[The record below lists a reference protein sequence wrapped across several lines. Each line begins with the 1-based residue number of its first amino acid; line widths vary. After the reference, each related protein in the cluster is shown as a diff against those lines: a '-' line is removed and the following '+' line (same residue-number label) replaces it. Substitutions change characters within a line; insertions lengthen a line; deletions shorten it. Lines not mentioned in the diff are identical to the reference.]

1 MDVFAE
7 YNKLKKKKDDA
18 GGFTPLVLQDQMKL
32 YRKKN
37 VQTKQY
43 NDKTKKF
50 EWFDQRTGTFFDK
63 AEAKKYIDAEYQA
76 SLKKYYLE
84 KFGTE
89 TPNKDLKYLKEA
101 VNLEKFKNRK
111 NLSIDRSSSL
121 LHGFRKLISRKV
133 EGSDQKVFDAE
144 HDQEIARRSQ
154 LLIKSKEGTSYAR
167 KDNAELEYKINDSV
181 KNSEGQ
187 PVNLKDM
194 SVLTPYAE
202 SARKQLEIDK
212 KFNTSPGGVVY

>member
-1 MDVFAE
+1 MDVLAE

-63 AEAKKYIDAEYQA
+63 TEAKKYIDTEYQA

-144 HDQEIARRSQ
+144 HDQEIAKRNQ

-181 KNSEGQ
+181 KNSEDQ

-194 SVLTPYAE
+194 SVLTPHTE

-212 KFNTSPGGVVY
+212 KFNTSSSGVVY